1 MCKNIFCSYLS
12 RIQYSSQGQTQS
24 LSYGQGRTINASLN
38 RPSAKCRNEL
48 QGQVSYSCWS
58 CSLQKM
64 ALKMQIYLDSGPQGI
79 FSVVSCKTGSGTRKV
94 IGKYLIQNNLV
105 QIRMLLERMLE
116 FLKIHSWI
124 SKLLLDLRK
133 DFHKQSLSF
142 LIADFVELRGQ
153 SSDIWV
159 PICP

>member
-12 RIQYSSQGQTQS
+12 RIQYGSQGQTQS

-48 QGQVSYSCWS
+48 QEQVSYSCWS
-58 CSLQKM
+58 CSLQKWRW
-64 ALKMQIYLDSGPQGI
+64 KCKSIWIQVPKE
-79 FSVVSCKTGSGTRKV
+79 FSPSSLARQGSGTRKV

-116 FLKIHSWI
+116 FLKIQSWI

-133 DFHKQSLSF
+133 NFHKQSLAF